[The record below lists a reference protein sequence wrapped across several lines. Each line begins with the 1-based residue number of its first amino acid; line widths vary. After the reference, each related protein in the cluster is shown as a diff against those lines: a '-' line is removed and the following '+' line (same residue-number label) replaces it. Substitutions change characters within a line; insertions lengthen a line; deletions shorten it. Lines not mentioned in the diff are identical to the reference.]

1 MLDRPFHPGISVN
14 PLHGSYRLSH
24 FLGFLACAGLL
35 GYAIF
40 VQFAQHIQPCPLCI
54 LQRLGFIF
62 MGVIFLIAAILKPV
76 ATGRWII
83 VALIGLGGLF
93 GLAVAAR
100 QLWLQAQPPSP
111 FGSCGAPLNY
121 MLQTLPIGEVVRKV
135 FTGLGDCGEVRWRF
149 LGMAMPF
156 WSMAWFG
163 LLTVWSWLGL
173 RRHKVFL

>member
-1 MLDRPFHPGISVN
+1 MNPLRWSYRSVN
-14 PLHGSYRLSH
+14 

-54 LQRLGFIF
+54 LQRLGFIL
-62 MGVIFLIAAILKPV
+62 MGVLFLIAAIFKPA

-83 VALIGLGGLF
+83 VGLIVLGGLF
-93 GLAVAAR
+93 GIAVAAR
-100 QLWLQAQPPSP
+100 QLWLQAQPPNP

-121 MLQTLPIGEVVRKV
+121 LLQTLPIGEVVRKV

-156 WSMAWFG
+156 WSMVWFG

-173 RRHKVFL
+173 RRRKVSF